1 MADSLEKYWTKRNFG
16 ITSEPKGV
24 VTKPGKAL
32 SFVIQKHAARRLHYD
47 FRLELDGT
55 LKSWAVP
62 KGPSLDPA
70 DKRMAVHVED
80 HPLAYATF
88 EGVIPPGQYGAGT
101 VIVWDRGTWTPV
113 DDPREGYRQ
122 GKLKFELQGEKLRGR
137 WTLVRMRGRGERQE
151 PWLLIKERDE
161 SARPAAEYDVTEA
174 LPDSVNANTSA
185 TTATKPSTTK
195 PSATKASAPKP
206 SATEAAETKQSADT
220 LPAKQSSTP
229 AAKKRSKKRGVDSA
243 SLPDTARPA
252 KLPLALAP
260 QLATLADAAPTSG
273 DWIYEIKF
281 DGYRVLA
288 RVDGGDVRLFTRRG
302 HDWTSKLKH
311 LSHAIAALGL
321 PNGWI
326 DGEIVIE
333 AGQGRTD
340 FQALQNA
347 FDAAATAD
355 IHFLVFD
362 LPYYASHDLRQVPLR
377 ERRNLL
383 RQLMTGNTS
392 EYLKFS
398 EDFEADADTLL
409 QAACQLRLEG
419 VIGKRADAPY
429 VSARSPTWIK
439 LKCTQRQEFVIGG
452 YTDPR
457 GSRTGIGSLLL
468 GVHDPQGRLIYSG
481 NVGTGFDQKTLDDL
495 RAKLSALEIPKPPFH
510 QLARGI
516 KGHWVSPTL
525 LAEVSFGEWTQDGR
539 IRHSVF
545 HGLRT
550 DKLPEKI
557 TKEEAISVQNEPVKT
572 TAVKSKST
580 KKKAD
585 AATVLGVKISHGE
598 RVIDAS
604 TGLTKLDLVRYYESV
619 ADIMLP
625 HLKGRPTSL
634 VRGPSGIGGQLFFQ
648 KHVDTLRIPGINEL
662 DRSFLPE
669 HPPMLEV
676 ATATALVQSAQL
688 NVIEFHTWNATVK
701 SIENPDR
708 ILFDLDPG
716 EGVQWQQ
723 IVEATML
730 TKAFLDELKLNSF
743 LKTSGGKGLHVVVP
757 LSPVANWDEVKD
769 FSEAVVVH
777 LARTVPQRFV
787 AKSGPKNRIGK
798 IFIDYLRN
806 GRGATTAAAFS
817 ARARPGLGV
826 SMPLAWEELEG
837 LKSAS
842 QWNITNA
849 HDRLQR
855 QRADP
860 WQDYR
865 RTRQTIKRAAQKL
878 ATA

>member
-1 MADSLEKYWTKRNFG
+1 MTDNLQKYWTKRNFA
-16 ITSEPKGV
+16 ITSEPKGTV
-24 VTKPGKAL
+24 DASGKSL

-101 VIVWDRGTWTPV
+101 VIVWDRGTWVP
-113 DDPREGYRQ
+113 DGDPRDGYRQ
-122 GKLKFELQGEKLRGR
+122 GKLKFELQGEKLHGR
-137 WTLVRMRGRGERQE
+137 WTLVRMRGRGNERQE

-161 SARPAAEYDVTEA
+161 TARPAAEYDITEV
-174 LPDSVNANTSA
+174 LPDSVNATNGAQRAAPPAKRSA
-185 TTATKPSTTK
+185 APKASTTK
-195 PSATKASAPKP
+195 Q
-206 SATEAAETKQSADT
+206 EVAAAT
-220 LPAKQSSTP
+220 LPT
-229 AAKKRSKKRGVDSA
+229 G
-243 SLPDTARPA
+243 ARPA

-260 QLATLADAAPTSG
+260 QLATLADAAPSRG

-288 RVDGGDVRLFTRRG
+288 RIDGGDVRLFTRRG
-302 HDWTSKLKH
+302 HDWTSKLRH
-311 LSHAIAALGL
+311 LAQALASLKL

-333 AGQGRTD
+333 AEGGQGRTD

-347 FDAAATAD
+347 FDTSTTAN
-355 IHFLVFD
+355 IHYLVFD
-362 LPYYASHDLRQVPLR
+362 LPYYAGHDLRQVPLR

-383 RQLMTGNTS
+383 RHLMASNTS
-392 EYLKFS
+392 PYLKFS
-398 EDFEADADTLL
+398 EDFEADPASLL

-419 VIGKRADAPY
+419 VIGKRADSPY

-452 YTDPR
+452 YTDPK

-468 GVHDPQGRLIYSG
+468 GVHDMQGRLIYAG
-481 NVGTGFDQKTLDDL
+481 NVGTGFDHKTLNEL
-495 RAKLSALEIPKPPFH
+495 HAKLSALKTSKSPFH
-510 QLARGI
+510 QLPTSI
-516 KGHWVSPTL
+516 KGHWVSPKL
-525 LAEVSFGEWTQDGR
+525 VAEVSFGEWTQDGR

-557 TKEEAISVQNEPVKT
+557 TKELAVTVEDETVKRS
-572 TAVKSKST
+572 AVKSKPAKRQDVKGQPVKSQPAKGQAT
-580 KKKAD
+580 
-585 AATVLGVKISHGE
+585 AASASALGVKISHGE
-598 RVIDAS
+598 RVVDPS
-604 TGLTKLDLVRYYESV
+604 TGLTKLDLVRYYESI
-619 ADIMLP
+619 AEYMLP

-662 DRSFLPE
+662 DPSFLPG

-676 ATATALVQSAQL
+676 ASATALVQAAQL

-723 IVEATML
+723 VVEGTML
-730 TKAFLDELKLNSF
+730 TKAFLDELKLKSY
-743 LKTSGGKGLHVVVP
+743 LKTSGGKGLHIVVP
-757 LSPVANWDEVKD
+757 LSPVASWDEVKD
-769 FSEAVVVH
+769 FSESIVVH

-787 AKSGPKNRIGK
+787 AKSGPRNRVGK

-806 GRGATTAAAFS
+806 SRGATTAAAFS

-826 SMPLAWEELEG
+826 SMPLAWDELEG

-842 QWNITNA
+842 EWNITNA
-849 HDRLQR
+849 RDRLKK
-855 QRADP
+855 QRANP
-860 WQDYR
+860 WQDYGR
-865 RTRQTIKRAAQKL
+865 ARQTIKRAAQKL
-878 ATA
+878 SAA

>member
-1 MADSLEKYWTKRNFG
+1 M
-16 ITSEPKGV
+16 
-24 VTKPGKAL
+24 
-32 SFVIQKHAARRLHYD
+32 
-47 FRLELDGT
+47 
-55 LKSWAVP
+55 
-62 KGPSLDPA
+62 
-70 DKRMAVHVED
+70 
-80 HPLAYATF
+80 
-88 EGVIPPGQYGAGT
+88 
-101 VIVWDRGTWTPV
+101 
-113 DDPREGYRQ
+113 
-122 GKLKFELQGEKLRGR
+122 
-137 WTLVRMRGRGERQE
+137 
-151 PWLLIKERDE
+151 
-161 SARPAAEYDVTEA
+161 
-174 LPDSVNANTSA
+174 
-185 TTATKPSTTK
+185 
-195 PSATKASAPKP
+195 
-206 SATEAAETKQSADT
+206 
-220 LPAKQSSTP
+220 
-229 AAKKRSKKRGVDSA
+229 
-243 SLPDTARPA
+243 
-252 KLPLALAP
+252 
-260 QLATLADAAPTSG
+260 
-273 DWIYEIKF
+273 
-281 DGYRVLA
+281 
-288 RVDGGDVRLFTRRG
+288 
-302 HDWTSKLKH
+302 
-311 LSHAIAALGL
+311 
-321 PNGWI
+321 
-326 DGEIVIE
+326 
-333 AGQGRTD
+333 
-340 FQALQNA
+340 
-347 FDAAATAD
+347 
-355 IHFLVFD
+355 FD
-362 LPYYASHDLRQVPLR
+362 LPYYADHDLRQVPLR

-383 RQLMTGNTS
+383 RQLMTLNTS
-392 EYLKFS
+392 EHLKFS
-398 EDFEADADTLL
+398 EDFEADAATLL

-452 YTDPR
+452 YTDPK

-468 GVHDPQGRLIYSG
+468 GVHDQQGRLIYSG
-481 NVGTGFDQKTLDDL
+481 NVGTGFDHKTLDQL
-495 RAKLSALEIPKPPFH
+495 HAKLSALKISKPPFH
-510 QLARGI
+510 QLATGI
-516 KGHWVSPTL
+516 KGHWVSPKL
-525 LAEVSFGEWTQDGR
+525 VAEVSFGEWTQDGR

-557 TKEEAISVQNEPVKT
+557 TKEKAIRVQDEPVKR
-572 TAVKSKST
+572 TATKSKST
-580 KKKAD
+580 KTAT

-619 ADIMLP
+619 ADAMLP

-662 DRSFLPE
+662 DPSFLPG

-676 ATATALVQSAQL
+676 ATATALVQAAQL

-716 EGVQWQQ
+716 EGVEWQQ

-730 TKAFLDELKLNSF
+730 TKAFLDELKLKCF

-787 AKSGPKNRIGK
+787 AKSGPKNRVGR

-806 GRGATTAAAFS
+806 GRGSTTAAAFS

-826 SMPLAWEELEG
+826 SMPLAWDELEG

-842 QWNITNA
+842 QWDITNA
-849 HDRLQR
+849 YARLKKQR
-855 QRADP
+855 VDP

-878 ATA
+878 SAA

>member
-1 MADSLEKYWTKRNFG
+1 MTDNLQKYWTKRNFA
-16 ITSEPKGV
+16 ITSEPKGTV
-24 VTKPGKAL
+24 SAPGKSL

-101 VIVWDRGTWTPV
+101 VIVWDRGTWIP
-113 DDPREGYRQ
+113 DGDPREGYRQ
-122 GKLKFELQGEKLRGR
+122 GKLKFELQGEKLHGR
-137 WTLVRMRGRGERQE
+137 WTLVRMRGRGNERQE

-161 SARPAAEYDVTEA
+161 TARPSAEYDITEA
-174 LPDSVNANTSA
+174 LPDSVNATNGAGPRAKPASRSA
-185 TTATKPSTTK
+185 
-195 PSATKASAPKP
+195 APKP
-206 SATEAAETKQSADT
+206 KAKERDGEAAT
-220 LPAKQSSTP
+220 LPT
-229 AAKKRSKKRGVDSA
+229 G
-243 SLPDTARPA
+243 ARPA

-260 QLATLADAAPTSG
+260 QLATLADAAPSSG

-288 RVDGGDVRLFTRRG
+288 RVDGDDVRLFTRRG

-311 LSHAIAALGL
+311 LAQAVASLKIA
-321 PNGWI
+321 NGWI

-333 AGQGRTD
+333 AKEGQGRTD

-347 FDAAATAD
+347 FDTSSTAD
-355 IHFLVFD
+355 IRYLVFD
-362 LPYYASHDLRQVPLR
+362 LPYYAGHDLRQVPLR

-383 RQLMTGNTS
+383 RQLMTANTS
-392 EYLKFS
+392 PYLKFS
-398 EDFEADADTLL
+398 EDFEADPASLL

-419 VIGKRADAPY
+419 VIGKRADSPY
-429 VSARSPTWIK
+429 VSVRSPTWIK

-452 YTDPR
+452 YTDPK

-468 GVHDPQGRLIYSG
+468 GVHDIQGRLIYAG
-481 NVGTGFDQKTLDDL
+481 NVGTGFDHKTLNEL
-495 RAKLSALEIPKPPFH
+495 HAKLSALKTSKPPFH
-510 QLARGI
+510 QLPTSI
-516 KGHWVSPTL
+516 KGHWVSPKL
-525 LAEVSFGEWTQDGR
+525 VAEVSFGEWTQDGR

-550 DKLPEKI
+550 DKLPQKV
-557 TKEEAISVQNEPVKT
+557 TKEVAVAVEEKPVKRS
-572 TAVKSKST
+572 AVKGKPAKTPLVKSQPV
-580 KKKAD
+580 KSQAKATS
-585 AATVLGVKISHGE
+585 ASALGVKISHGE
-598 RVIDAS
+598 RVVDPS
-604 TGLTKLDLVRYYESV
+604 TGLTKLDLVRYYESI
-619 ADIMLP
+619 AEYMLP

-662 DRSFLPE
+662 DPSFLPG

-676 ATATALVQSAQL
+676 ASATALVQAAQL

-708 ILFDLDPG
+708 LLFDLDPG
-716 EGVQWQQ
+716 EGVQWRQV
-723 IVEATML
+723 VEGTML
-730 TKAFLDELKLNSF
+730 TKAFLDELKLKSY
-743 LKTSGGKGLHVVVP
+743 LKTSGGKGLHIVVP

-769 FSEAVVVH
+769 FSESIVVH

-787 AKSGPKNRIGK
+787 AKSGPRNRVGK

-806 GRGATTAAAFS
+806 SRGATTAAAFS

-826 SMPLAWEELEG
+826 SMPLAWDELED
-837 LKSAS
+837 LKSGS

-849 HDRLQR
+849 LSRLQK
-855 QRADP
+855 QRTDP
-860 WQDYR
+860 WHDYGR
-865 RTRQTIKRAAQKL
+865 ARQTIKRAALKL
-878 ATA
+878 SAA

>member
-1 MADSLEKYWTKRNFG
+1 MADNLQKYWTKRNFAV
-16 ITSEPKGV
+16 TSEPKGA
-24 VTKPGKAL
+24 VTQPGKAL

-70 DKRMAVHVED
+70 NKRMAVHVED

-101 VIVWDRGTWTPV
+101 VIVWDRGTWLP
-113 DDPREGYRQ
+113 DGDPSEGYRQ
-122 GKLKFELQGEKLRGR
+122 GKLKFELQGEKLHGR
-137 WTLVRMRGRGERQE
+137 WALVRMRGRGNERQE

-161 SARPAAEYDVTEA
+161 TARPAAEYDVTEA
-174 LPDSVNANTSA
+174 LPDSVNAKNGEVASQPA
-185 TTATKPSTTK
+185 KASTT
-195 PSATKASAPKP
+195 
-206 SATEAAETKQSADT
+206 
-220 LPAKQSSTP
+220 
-229 AAKKRSKKRGVDSA
+229 AKKRTKKTGVEA
-243 SLPDTARPA
+243 VALPAGARPA

-260 QLATLADAAPTSG
+260 QLATLVNTAPTRG

-288 RVDGGDVRLFTRRG
+288 RVDGSDIRLFTRRG
-302 HDWTSKLKH
+302 HDWTSRLKH
-311 LSHAIAALGL
+311 LAQAIAALKL
-321 PNGWI
+321 PSGWI

-333 AGQGRTD
+333 ATDGEGRTD

-347 FDAAATAD
+347 FDTSATAD
-355 IHFLVFD
+355 IHYLVFD
-362 LPYYASHDLRQVPLR
+362 LPYYADHDLRKVPLR

-383 RQLMTGNTS
+383 RQLMTANVS
-392 EYLKFS
+392 SYLRFS
-398 EDFEADADTLL
+398 EDFEADPASLL
-409 QAACQLRLEG
+409 QAACRLRLEG
-419 VIGKRADAPY
+419 VIGKRADSPY
-429 VSARSPTWIK
+429 VSARAPTWIK

-452 YTDPR
+452 YTDPK

-468 GVHDPQGRLIYSG
+468 GVHDLQGRLIYSG
-481 NVGTGFDQKTLDDL
+481 NVGTGFDHKTLNDL
-495 RAKLSALEIPKPPFH
+495 HAKLSALKTAKPPFH
-510 QLARGI
+510 QLPTGI
-516 KGHWVSPTL
+516 KGHWVSPKL
-525 LAEVSFGEWTQDGR
+525 VAEVLFGEWTQDGR

-557 TKEEAISVQNEPVKT
+557 TREQAITVEDEPVKR
-572 TAVKSKST
+572 TAVKSKPA
-580 KKKAD
+580 K
-585 AATVLGVKISHGE
+585 AATAASVLGVKVSHGE
-598 RVIDAS
+598 RVIDPS

-619 ADIMLP
+619 ADYMLP

-662 DRSFLPE
+662 DPSFLPG

-676 ATATALVQSAQL
+676 ATATALVQAAQL
-688 NVIEFHTWNATVK
+688 NVIEFHTWNATIK
-701 SIENPDR
+701 AIENPDR

-716 EGVQWQQ
+716 EGVNWQQ
-723 IVEATML
+723 VVEGTML
-730 TKAFLDELKLNSF
+730 TKAFLDELKLKSF
-743 LKTSGGKGLHVVVP
+743 LKTSGGKGLHIVVP
-757 LSPVANWDEVKD
+757 LSPVASWDEIKD
-769 FSEAVVVH
+769 FSEAIVVH

-787 AKSGPKNRIGK
+787 AKSGPKNRVGR

-806 GRGATTAAAFS
+806 TRGATTAAAFS

-826 SMPLAWEELEG
+826 SMPLAWDELEG
-837 LKSAS
+837 VKGAS
-842 QWNITNA
+842 QWNITNTPS
-849 HDRLQR
+849 HLKKQKV
-855 QRADP
+855 DP

-878 ATA
+878 SAA

>member
-1 MADSLEKYWTKRNFG
+1 MADNLQKYWTKRNFG

-24 VTKPGKAL
+24 VTRPGKAL
-32 SFVIQKHAARRLHYD
+32 SFVVQKHAARRLHYD

-101 VIVWDRGTWTPV
+101 VIVWDRGVWIP
-113 DDPREGYRQ
+113 DGDPREGYRQ
-122 GKLKFELQGEKLRGR
+122 GKLKFELHGEKLQGR
-137 WTLVRMRGRGERQE
+137 WTLVRMRGRGNERQE

-161 SARPAAEYDVTEA
+161 TARPAAEYDITEA
-174 LPDSVNANTSA
+174 LPDSVNANNGA
-185 TTATKPSTTK
+185 QAAAKPARGSTTVK
-195 PSATKASAPKP
+195 KAS
-206 SATEAAETKQSADT
+206 
-220 LPAKQSSTP
+220 
-229 AAKKRSKKRGVDSA
+229 KKRSADAVA
-243 SLPDTARPA
+243 LPDGARKV

-260 QLATLADAAPTSG
+260 QLALLADSAPTKG

-288 RVDGGDVRLFTRRG
+288 RVDGSDVRLFTRRG
-302 HDWTSKLKH
+302 HDWTSRLKH
-311 LSHAIAALGL
+311 LAQAVAALKL

-333 AGQGRTD
+333 SGQGRTD

-355 IHFLVFD
+355 IHYLVFD
-362 LPYYASHDLRQVPLR
+362 LPYYADHDLRQVPLR
-377 ERRNLL
+377 NRRNLL
-383 RQLMTGNTS
+383 RQLMAANTS
-392 EYLKFS
+392 SYLKFS
-398 EDFEADADTLL
+398 EDFEADAGSLL
-409 QAACQLRLEG
+409 EAACRLGLEG
-419 VIGKRADAPY
+419 VIGKRADSPY
-429 VSARSPTWIK
+429 VSTRSPTWIK

-452 YTDPR
+452 YTDPK
-457 GSRTGIGSLLL
+457 GTRTGIGSLLL
-468 GVHDPQGRLIYSG
+468 GVHDLQGHLIYSG
-481 NVGTGFDQKTLDDL
+481 NVGTGFDEKTLSDL
-495 RAKLSALEIPKPPFH
+495 HTKLSALKTSKAPFY
-510 QLARGI
+510 QLPTSI
-516 KGHWVSPTL
+516 KGHWVSPKL
-525 LAEVSFGEWTQDGR
+525 VAEVSFGEWTNDGR

-550 DKLPEKI
+550 DKAPEKI
-557 TKEEAISVQNEPVKT
+557 TKEEAVTPEDAPVKR
-572 TAVKSKST
+572 TAVKGKST
-580 KKKAD
+580 KTAA
-585 AATVLGVKISHGE
+585 AATALGVKISHGE

-619 ADIMLP
+619 ADYMLP

-648 KHVDTLRIPGINEL
+648 KHVDTLRIPGVNEL
-662 DRSFLPE
+662 DPSFLPGN
-669 HPPMLEV
+669 PPMLEI
-676 ATATALVQSAQL
+676 ATATALVHAAQL

-708 ILFDLDPG
+708 LLFDLDPG
-716 EGVQWQQ
+716 EGVQWRHV
-723 IVEATML
+723 VEGTML
-730 TKAFLDELKLNSF
+730 AKAFLDELKLKCF
-743 LKTSGGKGLHVVVP
+743 LKTSGGKGLHIVVP

-769 FSEAVVVH
+769 FSEAIVVH

-806 GRGATTAAAFS
+806 TRGATTAAAFS

-826 SMPLAWEELEG
+826 SMPLAWDELKD

-849 HDRLQR
+849 HARLKKQR
-855 QRADP
+855 IDP

-865 RTRQTIKRAAQKL
+865 RTRQTIKRAAQIL
-878 ATA
+878 SAA

>member
-1 MADSLEKYWTKRNFG
+1 MADDLQKYWTKRNFG
-16 ITSEPKGV
+16 ITSEPKGA
-24 VTKPGKAL
+24 VTRPGKAL
-32 SFVIQKHAARRLHYD
+32 SYVIQKHAARRLHYD

-101 VIVWDRGTWTPV
+101 VIVWDRGEWIPTG
-113 DDPREGYRQ
+113 DAREGYRQ
-122 GKLKFELQGEKLRGR
+122 GKLKFELRGEKLQGR
-137 WTLVRMRGRGERQE
+137 WTLVRMRGRGNERQE

-161 SARPAAEYDVTEA
+161 TARPAADYDITEA
-174 LPDSVNANTSA
+174 LPDSVNANNR
-185 TTATKPSTTK
+185 
-195 PSATKASAPKP
+195 AP
-206 SATEAAETKQSADT
+206 A
-220 LPAKQSSTP
+220 
-229 AAKKRSKKRGVDSA
+229 SKKRAVRSTSA
-243 SLPDTARPA
+243 EKEAKQRGMTTLPLPDAARKA

-260 QLATLADAAPTSG
+260 QLATLASSAPAHG

-288 RVDGGDVRLFTRRG
+288 RVDGDDIRLFTRRG

-311 LSHAIAALGL
+311 LVPAIAALKL

-347 FDAAATAD
+347 FDAAATGD
-355 IHFLVFD
+355 IHYLVFD
-362 LPYYASHDLRQVPLR
+362 LPYYADHDLRQVPLR
-377 ERRNLL
+377 ARRNLL
-383 RQLMTGNTS
+383 QQLMARNSSDT
-392 EYLKFS
+392 LKFS
-398 EDFEADADTLL
+398 EDFEADADSLL
-409 QAACQLRLEG
+409 EAACQLRLEG
-419 VIGKRADAPY
+419 VIGKRADSPY

-452 YTDPR
+452 YTDPK

-481 NVGTGFDQKTLDDL
+481 NVGTGFDHKTLSDL
-495 RAKLSALEIPKPPFH
+495 HAKLSALKVSKAPFH
-510 QLARGI
+510 QLPTSI
-516 KGHWVSPTL
+516 KGQWVSPKL
-525 LAEVSFGEWTQDGR
+525 VAEVSFGEWTQDGR

-550 DKLPEKI
+550 DKEPEKI
-557 TKEEAISVQNEPVKT
+557 TKEKAVVPEDAPVKRATVRGKSKTTT
-572 TAVKSKST
+572 TAT
-580 KKKAD
+580 A
-585 AATVLGVKISHGE
+585 LGVKVSHGD
-598 RVIDAS
+598 RIIDAS

-619 ADIMLP
+619 AEYILP

-634 VRGPSGIGGQLFFQ
+634 VRGPSGISGQLFFQ
-648 KHVDTLRIPGINEL
+648 KHVDTLRIPGVNEL
-662 DRSFLPE
+662 DPSFLPG
-669 HPPMLEV
+669 HPPMLEI
-676 ATATALVQSAQL
+676 ATATALVQAAQL

-708 ILFDLDPG
+708 LLFDLDPG
-716 EGVQWQQ
+716 EGVQWRHV
-723 IVEATML
+723 VEGTML
-730 TKAFLDELKLNSF
+730 TKAFLDELKLKCF

-757 LSPVANWDEVKD
+757 LSPVADWDQVKD
-769 FSEAVVVH
+769 FSEAIVVH

-826 SMPLAWEELEG
+826 SMTLAWDELEG
-837 LKSAS
+837 LKSPS

-849 HDRLQR
+849 HSRLQK
-855 QRADP
+855 QRIDP
-860 WQDYR
+860 WQDYK
-865 RTRQTIKRAAQKL
+865 RTRQTIKRASQIL
-878 ATA
+878 AGV

>member
-1 MADSLEKYWTKRNFG
+1 MADNLQKYWTKRNFG

-24 VTKPGKAL
+24 VAKPGNAL
-32 SFVIQKHAARRLHYD
+32 TFVIQKHAARRLHYD

-88 EGVIPPGQYGAGT
+88 EGVIPAGQYGAGT
-101 VIVWDRGTWTPV
+101 VIVWDRGIWVP
-113 DDPREGYRQ
+113 DGDPREGYRQ

-137 WTLVRMRGRGERQE
+137 WTLVRMRGRGNERQE

-161 SARPAAEYDVTEA
+161 TARPAAEYDITEA
-174 LPDSVNANTSA
+174 LPDSVNANGA
-185 TTATKPSTTK
+185 AQ
-195 PSATKASAPKP
+195 AAPK
-206 SATEAAETKQSADT
+206 
-220 LPAKQSSTP
+220 
-229 AAKKRSKKRGVDSA
+229 AAKERSSSKQKTRERAVKNGA
-243 SLPDTARPA
+243 LPEGARRA

-260 QLATLADAAPTSG
+260 QLATLVEAAPSRG
-273 DWIYEIKF
+273 DWSYEIKF

-288 RVDGGDVRLFTRRG
+288 RVDGDDVRLFTRRG
-302 HDWTSKLKH
+302 NDWTSRLKH
-311 LSHAIAALGL
+311 LAHAIAALKL

-347 FDAAATAD
+347 FDTAATSD
-355 IHFLVFD
+355 IHYLVFD
-362 LPYYASHDLRQVPLR
+362 LPYYADHDLRAVPVR

-383 RQLMTGNTS
+383 RSLMTTNTS
-392 EYLKFS
+392 GYLKFS
-398 EDFEADADTLL
+398 EDFEADPASLL

-419 VIGKRADAPY
+419 VIGKRADSPY

-452 YTDPR
+452 YTDPK

-468 GVHDPQGRLIYSG
+468 GVHDIQGRLIYAG
-481 NVGTGFDQKTLDDL
+481 NVGTGFDHKTLSDL
-495 RAKLSALEIPKPPFH
+495 HAKLSALKASKPPFH
-510 QLARGI
+510 QLPTAI
-516 KGHWVSPTL
+516 KGHWVAPKL
-525 LAEVSFGEWTQDGR
+525 VAEVSFGEWTQDGR

-557 TKEEAISVQNEPVKT
+557 TREKAAIVEEEPVKRSAQKSKAGT
-572 TAVKSKST
+572 SKPVTVKSVPTKSQSA
-580 KKKAD
+580 KASPTS
-585 AATVLGVKISHGE
+585 ALGVKISHGE
-598 RVIDAS
+598 RVVDAS
-604 TGLTKLDLVRYYESV
+604 TGLTKLDVVRYYETI
-619 ADIMLP
+619 ADYMLP

-662 DRSFLPE
+662 DPSFLPG

-676 ATATALVQSAQL
+676 ATATALVQAAQL
-688 NVIEFHTWNATVK
+688 NVLEFHTWNATIK

-716 EGVQWQQ
+716 EGVEWQHV
-723 IVEATML
+723 VEGTML
-730 TKAFLDELKLNSF
+730 TKAFLDELKLKSF

-757 LSPVANWDEVKD
+757 LTPVSNWDEVKD
-769 FSEAVVVH
+769 FSEAIVVH

-787 AKSGPKNRIGK
+787 AKSGPRNRVGR

-806 GRGATTAAAFS
+806 SRGATTAAAFS

-826 SMPLAWEELEG
+826 SMPLAWEELDG

-842 QWNITNA
+842 QWNITNSLA
-849 HDRLQR
+849 RLQK
-855 QRADP
+855 QRSDP
-860 WQDYR
+860 WHDYR
-865 RTRQTIKRAAQKL
+865 RTRQTIKRAAQIL
-878 ATA
+878 SAA